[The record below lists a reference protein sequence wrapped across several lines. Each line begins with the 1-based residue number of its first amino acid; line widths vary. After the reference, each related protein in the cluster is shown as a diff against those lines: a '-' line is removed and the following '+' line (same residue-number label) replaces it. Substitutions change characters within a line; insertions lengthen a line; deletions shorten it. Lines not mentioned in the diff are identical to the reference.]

1 MAYKNGT
8 KPRTIFNQ
16 AKHGINFAD
25 IERFDWDH
33 AVSIPSDRYGET
45 RIAPIGNLDGLL
57 HFVVYTIRELNRRII
72 SLRRASD
79 KERELYDRLS

>member
-1 MAYKNGT
+1 MTYEWDDAKNQ
-8 KPRTIFNQ
+8 FNRV
-16 AKHGINFAD
+16 KHGIDFAD

-33 AVSIPSDRYGET
+33 AVSIPSDRHGES
-45 RIAPIGNLDGLL
+45 RIAAIGSLDGHL
-57 HFVVYTIRELNRRII
+57 HFVMYTIREPNRRII